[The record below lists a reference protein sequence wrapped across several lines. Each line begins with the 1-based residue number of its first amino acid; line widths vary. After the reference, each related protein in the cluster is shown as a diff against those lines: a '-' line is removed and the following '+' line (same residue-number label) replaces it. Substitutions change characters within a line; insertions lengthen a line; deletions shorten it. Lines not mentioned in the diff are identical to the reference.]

1 MNEIKPEK
9 ISTIPVPTI
18 TCKPVIPGVGKD
30 APVVTLECGVQQS
43 AIPARMELIDPLAII
58 DLGKVLMEGAAKY
71 GESKRGEGWYKIPTR
86 NHLNKALIHIYAYL
100 AGDTSD
106 DHLGHAQ
113 CRVHMALAT
122 HLGDE
127 DSPKFKH
134 CGRSQKDGTSN

>member
-1 MNEIKPEK
+1 M
-9 ISTIPVPTI
+9 STII
-18 TCKPVIPGVGKD
+18 QGVGKD

-71 GESKRGEGWYKIPTR
+71 GESKRGEGWYKIPTA

-122 HLGDE
+122 HLAGGPDRE
-127 DSPKFKH
+127 EELINPDQLET
-134 CGRSQKDGTSN
+134 GVDYVL